1 MSTLNRNY
9 DYGFKESETFVSLA
23 KQNKIQYKETRKSD
37 IKRTELGAFL
47 GEEYNC
53 PITDLAWLN
62 LQTQCEDDDT
72 ATSGSTTT
80 SGSTSGDTSSSS
92 GDTTVG
98 E

>member
-23 KQNKIQYKETRKSD
+23 NQNNIQYKETRKSD

-47 GEEYNC
+47 SEEYNC

-62 LQTQCEDDDT
+62 LPGKCEDDT
-72 ATSGSTTT
+72 ATSGSTVT
-80 SGSTSGDTSSSS
+80 SGSTSGDTSSAS
-92 GDTTVG
+92 GDTTTG

>member
-9 DYGFKESETFVSLA
+9 DYGFNEPETFVSLA
-23 KQNKIQYKETRKSD
+23 KQNNIQYKETRKSD

-47 GEEYNC
+47 SEEYNC

-62 LQTQCEDDDT
+62 LPTRCNDT
-72 ATSGSTTT
+72 STSGSTVT
-80 SGSTSGDTSSSS
+80 SGSTSGDTTSSS
-92 GDTTVG
+92 GDTATG